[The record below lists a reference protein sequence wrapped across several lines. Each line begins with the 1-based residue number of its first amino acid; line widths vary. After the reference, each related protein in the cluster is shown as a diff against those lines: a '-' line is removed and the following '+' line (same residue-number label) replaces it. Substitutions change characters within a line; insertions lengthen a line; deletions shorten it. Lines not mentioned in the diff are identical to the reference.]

1 MEITSV
7 INVTFYYFVVSKK
20 LISNLNYPPKG
31 HLYVGRPGGAMRY
44 TISSIRVKAEGAAM
58 CALAR
63 CVYCLFWSR
72 EPSQEPLRVSN
83 AIAPFSG

>member
-44 TISSIRVKAEGAAM
+44 TISSIGVKAEGAAM

-63 CVYCLFWSR
+63 CVT
-72 EPSQEPLRVSN
+72 VSFGPEN
-83 AIAPFSG
+83 PHKNL